1 MHPHRRLPNIA
12 ICIASLCGLASL
24 VACTT
29 LEPSLLPE
37 PLVGYDLV
45 DPSLIDSVKY
55 QRDYQQC
62 AELANQNLSDVTRV
76 ASRALST
83 AADKASLGII
93 GLRVSKDA
101 DRRTV
106 LKRCLAGRGYVILR

>member
-1 MHPHRRLPNIA
+1 MAMNLLLCLRLA
-12 ICIASLCGLASL
+12 AVLCGLPL
-24 VACTT
+24 LLACTT
-29 LEPSLLPE
+29 LEPSMLLE

-45 DPSLIDSVKY
+45 DPSLIDSEKY

-76 ASRALST
+76 ATRALST

-93 GLRVSKDA
+93 GLRASKDA